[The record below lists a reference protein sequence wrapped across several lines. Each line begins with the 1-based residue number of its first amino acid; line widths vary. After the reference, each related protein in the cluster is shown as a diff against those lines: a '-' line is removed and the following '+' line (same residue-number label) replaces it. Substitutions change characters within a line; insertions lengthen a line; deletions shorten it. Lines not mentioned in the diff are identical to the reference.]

1 MAYLRPAIISRSAWK
16 RKIRTSRMDAGS
28 ADATNRDENCTKYK
42 AHFSLNTRSSYPQ
55 MRRAMLSLSLLT
67 ISACSQDVSD
77 LQTFIAQTKT
87 AHVGSVKA
95 IPQFKPY
102 ESFSYTAAELRDPFV
117 ANANLDDDETT
128 KTSLLNP
135 DSSRPKQPLE
145 VFPLDT
151 LRMVGLLEQNQQL
164 WGLIKDPQNIV
175 HRVQVGNYMGQSE
188 GRITEI
194 NDSAIYLVEV
204 VPDGIGGYI
213 ERDASIA
220 IGGQ

>member
-1 MAYLRPAIISRSAWK
+1 MAYLRPAIIS
-16 RKIRTSRMDAGS
+16 
-28 ADATNRDENCTKYK
+28 
-42 AHFSLNTRSSYPQ
+42 F
-55 MRRAMLSLSLLT
+55 SLLT

-87 AHVGSVKA
+87 SHVGSVKP

-102 ESFSYTAAELRDPFV
+102 DSFSYSAAELRDPFV
-117 ANANLDDDETT
+117 ANVDLEDDETT
-128 KTSLLNP
+128 KSSLLNP
-135 DSSRPKQPLE
+135 DSSRPRQPLE
-145 VFPLDT
+145 IFPLDT
-151 LRMVGLLEQNQQL
+151 LSMVGTLEQNEQL

-175 HRVQVGNYMGQSE
+175 HRIQVGNYMGQSE
-188 GRITEI
+188 GRIIEI
-194 NDSAIYLVEV
+194 NDSAVHLVEI

>member
-1 MAYLRPAIISRSAWK
+1 MAYLRPEIISRPAWK
-16 RKIRTSRMDAGS
+16 RKIRTTRMDTVS
-28 ADATNRDENCTKYK
+28 ADDPNGREKRAIGNKHCSVN
-42 AHFSLNTRSSYPQ
+42 ARSSYPQ
-55 MRRAMLSLSLLT
+55 MRRAMLILGLLT

-102 ESFSYTAAELRDPFV
+102 ESFSYSAAELRDPFV

-151 LRMVGLLEQNQQL
+151 LRMVGILEQNEQL

>member
-1 MAYLRPAIISRSAWK
+1 MTALTRLVIC
-16 RKIRTSRMDAGS
+16 AG
-28 ADATNRDENCTKYK
+28 A
-42 AHFSLNTRSSYPQ
+42 
-55 MRRAMLSLSLLT
+55 LSLT
-67 ISACSQDVSD
+67 ACSQDLSD
-77 LQTFIAQTKT
+77 LQTFIAQTKS
-87 AHVGSVKA
+87 AHVGSVQP

-102 ESFSYTAAELRDPFV
+102 ESFSYSAAELRDPFV
-117 ANANLDDDETT
+117 ANVNPEDDETT

-135 DSSRPKQPLE
+135 DSTRPKQPLE
-145 VFPLDT
+145 AFPLDT
-151 LRMVGLLEQNQQL
+151 LSMVGILEQNENL

-188 GRITEI
+188 GKIMEI
-194 NDSAIYLVEV
+194 NESAVYLVEI

>member
-1 MAYLRPAIISRSAWK
+1 MKTIVRISLYA
-16 RKIRTSRMDAGS
+16 
-28 ADATNRDENCTKYK
+28 
-42 AHFSLNTRSSYPQ
+42 
-55 MRRAMLSLSLLT
+55 SLLN
-67 ISACSQDVSD
+67 ISACSQDVGD
-77 LQTFIAQTKT
+77 LQSFIAQTKS

-102 ESFSYTAAELRDPFV
+102 ESFSYSAAELRDPFV
-117 ANANLDDDETT
+117 ANTNLEDDGGV

-135 DSSRPKQPLE
+135 DSTRPKQPLE
-145 VFPLDT
+145 IFPLDT
-151 LRMVGLLEQNQQL
+151 LSMVGILEQNAQL

-194 NDSAIYLVEV
+194 NESAVYLVEII
-204 VPDGIGGYI
+204 PDGIGGYI

>member
-1 MAYLRPAIISRSAWK
+1 MIELKHIGIV
-16 RKIRTSRMDAGS
+16 
-28 ADATNRDENCTKYK
+28 
-42 AHFSLNTRSSYPQ
+42 
-55 MRRAMLSLSLLT
+55 LSLAT

-77 LQTFIAQTKT
+77 LQSFIAQTKS
-87 AHVGSVKA
+87 AHVGSVKP

-102 ESFSYTAAELRDPFV
+102 ESFSYAAVDLRDPFV
-117 ANANLDDDETT
+117 ATVDLDDDDST

-135 DSSRPKQPLE
+135 DSTRPKQPLE

-151 LRMVGLLEQNQQL
+151 LGMVGTLEQDEQL

-194 NDSAIYLVEV
+194 NESAIFLVEI

-220 IGGQ
+220 IGND

>member
-1 MAYLRPAIISRSAWK
+1 MAYLRPAISRGA
-16 RKIRTSRMDAGS
+16 I
-28 ADATNRDENCTKYK
+28 
-42 AHFSLNTRSSYPQ
+42 F
-55 MRRAMLSLSLLT
+55 SLSLLT

-77 LQTFIAQTKT
+77 LQTFIAQTKS

-102 ESFSYTAAELRDPFV
+102 ESFAYSAAELRDPFV
-117 ANANLDDDETT
+117 ASADLDDERSI
-128 KTSLLNP
+128 TSSLNP
-135 DSSRPKQPLE
+135 DSTRPKQPLE

-151 LRMVGLLEQNQQL
+151 LSMVGILEQNEQL
-164 WGLIKDPQNIV
+164 WGLIKDPQNMV

-188 GRITEI
+188 GRIIEI
-194 NDSAIYLVEV
+194 NDSAIYLVEI

>member
-1 MAYLRPAIISRSAWK
+1 MIKLKPAFICV
-16 RKIRTSRMDAGS
+16 G
-28 ADATNRDENCTKYK
+28 
-42 AHFSLNTRSSYPQ
+42 
-55 MRRAMLSLSLLT
+55 LLGL
-67 ISACSQDVSD
+67 SACSQDVSD
-77 LQTFIAQTKT
+77 LQSFIAQTKS

-102 ESFSYTAAELRDPFV
+102 ESFSYSAADLRDPFV
-117 ANANLDDDETT
+117 ATVDIDKDNTT

-135 DSSRPKQPLE
+135 DSTRPKQPLE

-151 LRMVGLLEQNQQL
+151 LSMVGILEQNEQQ

-175 HRVQVGNYMGQSE
+175 HRIQVGNYMGQSE
-188 GRITEI
+188 GRIIEI
-194 NDSAIYLVEV
+194 NESAIFLVEI

-220 IGGQ
+220 IGGE

>member
-1 MAYLRPAIISRSAWK
+1 MIVLTRLVIC
-16 RKIRTSRMDAGS
+16 AG
-28 ADATNRDENCTKYK
+28 A
-42 AHFSLNTRSSYPQ
+42 
-55 MRRAMLSLSLLT
+55 LT
-67 ISACSQDVSD
+67 LAACSQDDSD
-77 LQTFIAQTKT
+77 LQSFIAQTKS
-87 AHVGSVKA
+87 AHVGSVKP

-102 ESFSYTAAELRDPFV
+102 ESFSYAAADLRDPFV
-117 ANANLDDDETT
+117 ANVDIDNDETT

-135 DSSRPKQPLE
+135 DSTRPKQLLE

-151 LRMVGLLEQNQQL
+151 LSMVGILEQDTNL

-188 GRITEI
+188 GRIIEI
-194 NDSAIYLVEV
+194 NESAVFLVEI

>member
-1 MAYLRPAIISRSAWK
+1 MKAIVRIGLY
-16 RKIRTSRMDAGS
+16 AGL
-28 ADATNRDENCTKYK
+28 
-42 AHFSLNTRSSYPQ
+42 LN
-55 MRRAMLSLSLLT
+55 LG
-67 ISACSQDVSD
+67 ACSQDVSD
-77 LQTFIAQTKT
+77 LQSFIAQTKS

-95 IPQFKPY
+95 IPKFKPY
-102 ESFSYTAAELRDPFV
+102 ESFSYSAGELRDPFV
-117 ANANLDDDETT
+117 ANTNLEDDDGT

-135 DSSRPKQPLE
+135 DSTRPKQPLE

-151 LRMVGLLEQNQQL
+151 LSMVGILEQNAQL

-194 NDSAIYLVEV
+194 NESAIYLVEII
-204 VPDGIGGYI
+204 PDGIGGYI

>member
-1 MAYLRPAIISRSAWK
+1 MIILK
-16 RKIRTSRMDAGS
+16 RTVI
-28 ADATNRDENCTKYK
+28 C
-42 AHFSLNTRSSYPQ
+42 
-55 MRRAMLSLSLLT
+55 LSLFS
-67 ISACSQDVSD
+67 IGACSQDVSD
-77 LQTFIAQTKT
+77 LQTFIAQTKS
-87 AHVGSVKA
+87 AHLGSVKP

-102 ESFSYTAAELRDPFV
+102 ESFSYSATDLRDPFV
-117 ANANLDDDETT
+117 ATVDLEDDGAT

-135 DSSRPKQPLE
+135 DSTRPRQPLE

-151 LRMVGLLEQNQQL
+151 LSMVGILEQNDQL

-188 GRITEI
+188 GRILEI
-194 NDSAIYLVEV
+194 NESAIYLVEI